1 MGHYQLW
8 GINIHLPILTS
19 YNYYIENFE
28 STSRV
33 GFSLAMGWSMMI
45 YSLGRDGL
53 IAQRAPKDR
62 FRSLSSSTRLL
73 TNLIIWD
80 DCNHK
85 IIMIIQQRV
94 FLQCNMIGCLPRFHL
109 LAEINWSLHH
119 VGSISDFRFLMIS
132 VCSRCALYLA
142 VSRKITRFSGC
153 QGHLKRIAS
162 SSWRWSC
169 SPPSTSPRTHMIHQG
184 LEGLPSTAKV

>member
-1 MGHYQLW
+1 
-8 GINIHLPILTS
+8 
-19 YNYYIENFE
+19 
-28 STSRV
+28 
-33 GFSLAMGWSMMI
+33 MI
-45 YSLGRDGL
+45 YDDLLPGSGWLNRTTSTQGSFQVSEF
-53 IAQRAPKDR
+53 IYAPLDKFDHLR
-62 FRSLSSSTRLL
+62 WLQSQ
-73 TNLIIWD
+73 D
-80 DCNHK
+80 NHDNPATS
-85 IIMIIQQRV
+85 